1 MMILMEVGGMKQ
13 DNHILFI
20 IQIRIILLNFSI
32 VKIKFGVNDGLG
44 VILFYSESF
53 NDMPDSD
60 LMNGGKQRIRYH
72 NLLEFFFVIIY
83 HK

>member
-1 MMILMEVGGMKQ
+1 MIQMEVGGMKQ

>member
-1 MMILMEVGGMKQ
+1 MILMEVGGMKQ

-60 LMNGGKQRIRYH
+60 LMDGGKQRIRYH
-72 NLLEFFFVIIY
+72 NLLECFFVIKY

>member
-1 MMILMEVGGMKQ
+1 MILMEVGGMKQ

-60 LMNGGKQRIRYH
+60 LMDGGKQRIRYH

>member
-1 MMILMEVGGMKQ
+1 MILMEVGGMKQ